1 MMRDHIDT
9 KLGGTDKKSNSG
21 LKTRYHSGLK
31 RCHIVTAKSLKGGG
45 GFGQR
50 ESKEMTVRG
59 ETA

>member
-9 KLGGTDKKSNSG
+9 KLGSTDQKSNRG

-45 GFGQR
+45 NLD
-50 ESKEMTVRG
+50 RG
-59 ETA
+59 RVWK